1 MKSRRDTPAAVLAAQ
16 RNTSPEDGP
25 DEPTDERTIEWDV
38 EQMGDDLLEVAS
50 DTPAED
56 TGRAIVAL
64 AIEDA
69 SAAAK
74 SPVELQ
80 VRRARRDTV
89 PSVVSSMLAKS
100 MRPATEGPRLRDPA
114 APAVERQDVTRR
126 VVDSDRRGIPTE
138 RRGSS
143 SYSIEL
149 VPPGA
154 VDVHTAPT
162 AERPIPQLGPVARLV
177 DKARCCL
184 DAGDVAGAVITAAQA
199 ITVAETSAAEPEVAN
214 LTDTASGPLARI
226 FTAGPITKV
235 PVLNRSDAEMETL
248 EVDEL
253 HWALLRRLDGQT
265 TLDEIFRATK
275 IPAVDALRIAA
286 ALLRDGVLRID
297 ERAHGGGAA
306 ARAADHWAP
315 TSPRIRG

>member
-1 MKSRRDTPAAVLAAQ
+1 MKSRRDTPAAVLPAQ

-38 EQMGDDLLEVAS
+38 EQMGDDLLEVAGH
-50 DTPAED
+50 TPAEE
-56 TGRAIVAL
+56 TGHAIVAD
-64 AIEDA
+64 AVEDE

-74 SPVELQ
+74 SPAELQ

-100 MRPATEGPRLRDPA
+100 MRPAVEGARPREPG
-114 APAVERQDVTRR
+114 APAVERHEITRR
-126 VVDSDRRGIPTE
+126 VVDSDRRGIPIE
-138 RRGSS
+138 RHGSS

-149 VPPGA
+149 VTSGA

-184 DAGDVAGAVITAAQA
+184 DAGDVAAAVITAAQA
-199 ITVAETSAAEPEVAN
+199 IALDEASAEAEVAN

-226 FTAGPITKV
+226 FTAGPISKV
-235 PVLNRSDAEMETL
+235 PVLNRSDAEMDTL
-248 EVDEL
+248 AVDEL
-253 HWALLRRLDGQT
+253 HWALLRRLDGQI

-297 ERAHGGGAA
+297 DRAHSGGAA